1 MFLRA
6 YLRRGEKLRMWLN
19 QLKVAVIQ
27 KDIKLLESLLSSV
40 PTFESEEEVQ
50 NAFYLLKEASAVVES
65 LKDETATSMTQVKK
79 NIDFLKSTHSMG
91 KGTLDISS

>member
-19 QLKVAVIQ
+19 QLKVAVVQ
-27 KDIKLLESLLSSV
+27 KDIKLLESLLSAV